1 MSGLLEAYRAQFKVT
16 FGVQLEYRASL
27 VIWLIGM
34 ILEPT
39 VYLVVWSTVAR
50 AQGGTVGG
58 FSPAD
63 FAAYF
68 VITMLVNHWTFTWL
82 MHEFEYLVRMGQLSA
97 GLLKPLHPIHLHVAD
112 NITYK
117 ALTSLVMVPAA
128 LLIAW
133 AFGAR
138 FEPQVWSLALAV
150 PALALSFTARLLLG
164 CSLAFAAFWTTRVL
178 AINEMYFLASWFLS
192 GMMAPLALLP
202 GPVRALASA
211 LPFRWFV
218 AFPVELILGRLSMVE
233 ALVGLA
239 TQAAWA
245 AAIFVVFTVL
255 WREGLKRYSA
265 VGA

>member
-1 MSGLLEAYRAQFKVT
+1 MSVLLDAYRAQFKVT
-16 FGVQLEYRASL
+16 MAVQLEYRASL

-50 AQGGTVGG
+50 AQGGSVGG
-58 FSPAD
+58 FGPRE

-68 VITMLVNHWTFTWL
+68 VTTMLVNHWTFTWL
-82 MHEFEYLVRMGQLSA
+82 MHEFEYSVRMGQLSA
-97 GLLKPLHPIHLHVAD
+97 ALLKPIHPIHLHVGD
-112 NITYK
+112 NVVYK

-128 LLIAW
+128 LVLAW
-133 AFGAR
+133 AFDAR
-138 FEPQVWSLALAV
+138 FEPQIWSLAVAV
-150 PALALSFTARLLLG
+150 PALLLAFIARLLLG
-164 CSLAFAAFWTTRVL
+164 CALAFAAFWTTRVL

-192 GMMAPLALLP
+192 GLMAPLALLP
-202 GPVRALASA
+202 DAVRLVATA

-218 AFPVELILGRLSMVE
+218 AFPVELILGRLSPTDAAIGIGMQV
-233 ALVGLA
+233 
-239 TQAAWA
+239 AWA
-245 AAIFVVFTVL
+245 AGIFGAFTIL